1 MVEVK
6 ATTKENGQA
15 VCNELGLNYTEGE
28 TLVLLAT
35 EKDKQLGS
43 LVYNLKNDV
52 MTIRDITPADDYL
65 MADSLLRSALFVAA
79 NKGIF
84 NVYWAENVSGE
95 LVSKLGFVKNITN
108 CSIDVTNLFS
118 SCENCKKDK

>member
-6 ATTKENGQA
+6 ATSTENGQA
-15 VCNELGLNYTEGE
+15 VCKDLGLEYIKGE
-28 TLVLLAT
+28 TKVLLAT
-35 EKDKQLGS
+35 ENGKHLGS
-43 LVYNLKNDV
+43 CVYDV
-52 MTIRDITPADDYL
+52 KGDTMTLRDITPSDSFV

-84 NVYWAENVSGE
+84 NVYWAENIDAE
-95 LVSKLGFVKNITN
+95 LILKLGFVKNITN

>member
-6 ATTKENGQA
+6 ATSKENGQA
-15 VCNELGLNYTEGE
+15 VCNSLGLEYKEGE
-28 TLVLLAT
+28 TTVLLAT
-35 EKDKQLGS
+35 EKDKQIGS
-43 LVYNLKNDV
+43 CVYDVKGDV
-52 MTIRDITPADDYL
+52 MTLRDIAPDDDYI

-84 NVYWAENVSGE
+84 DVFWAEKISAD
-95 LVSKLGFVKNITN
+95 LISKLGFIKNITN

-118 SCENCKKDK
+118 SCENCKKEK

>member
-6 ATTKENGQA
+6 AIPSDKAKEKCA
-15 VCNELGLNYTEGE
+15 EIGLEYKSGTS
-28 TLVLLAT
+28 VLLAT
-35 EKDKQLGS
+35 EGEKVLGS
-43 LVYNLKNDV
+43 CVYDIDCNQ
-52 MTIRDITPADDYL
+52 MTLRDISPQEDFV

-84 NVYWAENVSGE
+84 EVCWAENIKAE
-95 LVSKLGFVKNITN
+95 LISKLGFVKNITN

-118 SCENCKKDK
+118 SCENCKKGK

>member
-6 ATTKENGQA
+6 ATSTENGQA
-15 VCNELGLNYTEGE
+15 VCKDLGLEYIEGE
-28 TLVLLAT
+28 TKVLLAT
-35 EKDKQLGS
+35 ENGKHLGS
-43 LVYNLKNDV
+43 CVYDV
-52 MTIRDITPADDYL
+52 KGDTMTLRDITPSDSFV

-84 NVYWAENVSGE
+84 NVYWAENIDAE
-95 LVSKLGFVKNITN
+95 LILKLGFVKNITN

>member
-6 ATTKENGQA
+6 AVSLDIAKEFCENIGLEYKDGTSVLQA
-15 VCNELGLNYTEGE
+15 IEGE
-28 TLVLLAT
+28 
-35 EKDKQLGS
+35 KILGS
-43 LVYNLKNDV
+43 CVYDVNEGV
-52 MTIRDITPADDYL
+52 MTLRVISPQEDFI

-84 NVYWAENVSGE
+84 DVYWSKNIKAE
-95 LVSKLGFVKNITN
+95 LILKLGFVKNITN
-108 CSIDVTNLFS
+108 CSIDITNLFS

>member
-6 ATTKENGQA
+6 AAPSEIGQA
-15 VCNELGLNYTEGE
+15 VCTDLGLEYRAGE
-28 TLVLLAT
+28 TTVLQAT
-35 EKDKQLGS
+35 EKGNQIGS
-43 LVYNLKNDV
+43 CVYDV
-52 MTIRDITPADDYL
+52 KGDTMTLRDITPSDNFV

-84 NVYWAENVSGE
+84 NVYWAEKINAE
-95 LVSKLGFVKNITN
+95 LISKLGFVKNITN

>member
-6 ATTKENGQA
+6 ATSCEKGQA
-15 VCNELGLNYTEGE
+15 VCNTLGLEYRLGE
-28 TLVLLAT
+28 TTVLLAT
-35 EKDKQLGS
+35 ENGKQIGS
-43 LVYNLKNDV
+43 CVYDV
-52 MTIRDITPADDYL
+52 KGDTMIIRDITPSDNFV

-84 NVYWAENVSGE
+84 NVFWAENISAE
-95 LVSKLGFVKNITN
+95 LILKLGFVKNITN

>member
-15 VCNELGLNYTEGE
+15 VCSSLGLEYIEGE
-28 TLVLLAT
+28 TTVLLAI

-43 LVYNLKNDV
+43 CVYDVKGDV
-52 MTIRDITPADDYL
+52 MTLRDITPADDYV
-65 MADSLLRSALFVAA
+65 MADSLLRSALFIAA

-84 NVYWAENVSGE
+84 NVFWAEKVNAD
-95 LVSKLGFVKNITN
+95 LILKLGFVKNITN
-108 CSIDVTNLFS
+108 LF
-118 SCENCKKDK
+118 NFG

>member
-6 ATTKENGQA
+6 ATTNENGQA
-15 VCNELGLNYTEGE
+15 VCNSLGLEYIEGE
-28 TLVLLAT
+28 TTVLLAT
-35 EKDKQLGS
+35 EKDKQIGS
-43 LVYNLKNDV
+43 CVYDVKGDV
-52 MTIRDITPADDYL
+52 MTLRDITPADDYV

-84 NVYWAENVSGE
+84 NVCWAEKVSAD
-95 LVSKLGFVKNITN
+95 LVLKLGFVKNITN

-118 SCENCKKDK
+118 SCENCKKEK

>member
-6 ATTKENGQA
+6 AVSPDKAKE
-15 VCNELGLNYTEGE
+15 VCENIGLEYKSGTS
-28 TLVLLAT
+28 VLLAT
-35 EKDKQLGS
+35 EGDKMLGS
-43 LVYNLKNDV
+43 CVYDVADNV
-52 MTIRDITPADDYL
+52 MTIRNITPEDDFV

-84 NVYWAENVSGE
+84 DVYWAENIKAE
-95 LVSKLGFVKNITN
+95 LISKLGFIKNASN

-118 SCENCKKDK
+118 SCENCKKGN